1 MTTKHNLLH
10 KAALAAVL
18 VLVAGTA
25 FAARPRHYL
34 SAWGELGYSNFLHK
48 FTDTKA
54 LGNGGIGFGG
64 GYELR
69 KDAFLFHT
77 GIEFTALNSS
87 NKLKNLDFDLDM
99 QDTEDDHLIWHG
111 KYIRYKETQHA
122 GNIEIPVLFGG
133 QWKPWYFLVGAKAGV
148 NLYGTYC
155 THGKLNTTGT
165 YDRYIDDF
173 VNMPPHYFTD
183 TKWRQ
188 GNQSIA
194 GDLTGMGY
202 SGARSFALLNV
213 AASAEVGMYLDK
225 YINKARKKRANA
237 ASADEANANT
247 AKGKQPATKKNA
259 VVTAE
264 PAVTDPAAGARVD
277 KFKREPMHLRVA
289 VFADYGVL
297 NMQNPTMVGFSDE
310 TIETMRRPDYVS
322 IPEPEII
329 DISSHSVNV
338 SNRAHGAIN
347 PLFVGVKATLTFD
360 VTRPP
365 KKKPVPVKPIP
376 NPKPKPVPP
385 VPVLEGKVTDAET
398 GEAIYDPKVEI
409 FDLTGTRRY
418 GSQPAEGDFSTKL
431 DRSKTY
437 RVVVTAP
444 GYYTRIDT
452 VSDVKEAVKLPLQPI
467 KPEPI
472 VMENVFFEFDKTDIL
487 PASDVELDKWAQFL
501 KDNPALII
509 HITGHTD
516 YKGSDAYNQ
525 RLSEGRAQA
534 VMEALIQR
542 GIDPVRLS
550 SSGKGESQPRDTN
563 ETDEGR
569 ARNRRVEFEVVGI
582 LDLNEE

>member
-1 MTTKHNLLH
+1 M
-10 KAALAAVL
+10 LAAILAVG
-18 VLVAGTA
+18 VN
-25 FAARPRHYL
+25 AARPRHYL
-34 SAWGELGYSNFLHK
+34 TAWGELGYSNFLHK

-54 LGNGGIGFGG
+54 QGNGGVGLGG

-77 GIEFTALNSS
+77 GIEFTFLNSS
-87 NKLKNLDFDLDM
+87 NKLNNLDFDTDM
-99 QDTEDDHLIWHG
+99 QDTENDHLVWHG

-122 GNIEIPVLFGG
+122 GYVEVPVMFGG
-133 QWKPWYFLVGAKAGV
+133 QWKPWYFLVGAKGGI

-155 THGKLNTTGT
+155 TRGKLNTTGT

-173 VNMPPHYFTD
+173 HDMPPHYFTD

-188 GNQSIA
+188 GNGSIA
-194 GDLTGMGY
+194 SDLTNMGY
-202 SGARSFALLNV
+202 SNTRSFALPQV

-225 YINKARKKRANA
+225 YINKARKKRATA
-237 ASADEANANT
+237 AAAKEEAAAT
-247 AKGKQPATKKNA
+247 SAKGKKPAKKDDAVIPATI
-259 VVTAE
+259 V
-264 PAVTDPAAGARVD
+264 DPSVGARVD

-289 VFADYGVL
+289 VFADYGL
-297 NMQNPTMVGFSDE
+297 FNMQNKTMAGFSDE
-310 TIETMRRPDYVS
+310 TINTLRRPDAVS

-329 DISSHSVNV
+329 DITSQSVNV
-338 SNRAHGAIN
+338 SNRAHGNIN
-347 PLFVGVKATLTFD
+347 NLFLGVKATLTFD

-398 GEAIYDPKVEI
+398 GDAIYDPKVEI

-452 VSDVKEAVKLPLQPI
+452 VSDVKEAIKLPLQPI

-472 VMENVFFEFDKTDIL
+472 VMENVFFDFDKTDIL

-516 YKGSDAYNQ
+516 FKGSDAYNQ
-525 RLSEGRAQA
+525 RLSEGRAKA

-542 GIDPVRLS
+542 GIDPARLS
-550 SSGKGESQPRDTN
+550 SSGKGESEPRDTN

-569 ARNRRVEFEVVGI
+569 ARNRRVEFEVVGL
-582 LDLNEE
+582 LDLDEE